1 MDTSQRYV
9 LTFVCLGNI
18 CRSPMAETVAH
29 TAARAAGLTGQIAIR
44 SAGLANYH
52 VGEPADPRARA
63 VMTENGYLHIGKA
76 QLFDPFWF
84 GDFGRI
90 VPMDRANLN
99 ALREL
104 APTPEAANALQLLR
118 AYRPSR
124 PGPVIDVPDPY
135 AGTMDDFRRVLT
147 MIEEAM
153 PGLMHVVAAD
163 LERVWA

>member
-1 MDTSQRYV
+1 MDNSQRYL

-29 TAARAAGLTGQIAIR
+29 TAARTAGLNGKIAIR

-52 VGEPADPRARA
+52 LGEPADPRARA
-63 VMTENGYLHIGKA
+63 VLTENGYLHIGRA
-76 QLFDPFWF
+76 QLFDPAWF
-84 GDFGRI
+84 DDDGRI

-104 APTPEAANALQLLR
+104 APTPEARSSLQLLR
-118 AYRPSR
+118 AYRPGR

-135 AGTMDDFRRVLT
+135 AGTMDDFRRALA
-147 MIEEAM
+147 MIEQSM
-153 PGLMHVVAAD
+153 PGLMHAIAMD
-163 LERVWA
+163 LLRVQA